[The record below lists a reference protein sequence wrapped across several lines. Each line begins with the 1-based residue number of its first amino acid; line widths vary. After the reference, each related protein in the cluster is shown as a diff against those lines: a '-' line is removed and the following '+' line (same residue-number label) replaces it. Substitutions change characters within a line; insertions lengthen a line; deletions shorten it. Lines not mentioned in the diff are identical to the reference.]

1 MQLRPATRAHVK
13 SLQPQV
19 LQLWKSIKSIK
30 SICLSFNLSTNNLR
44 NIIKIG
50 RSENNITAM
59 ATLADELLADLM
71 SSGSDAGSD
80 AADSATEDNNFGDE
94 DVMEEDAGIESA
106 EPHDEEIY
114 DESIEKEFAPL
125 VKSLKLVKA
134 SAHLS
139 QCLSELLKSSEQTLL
154 QKANALTS
162 ALDDEIVSF
171 HKTIRDHYS
180 IRFPELES
188 LVQNPLQYVKAV
200 GVIGNGPMDKIN
212 QITLK
217 EVLDGSLV
225 MAVRLEAT
233 RTSGR
238 EMTETEIETVQ
249 RYVGMTLHLTD
260 AKRFLT
266 DYVQSRIN
274 QIAPNLTVLLGP
286 ETAAQLVSSAGG
298 LKALAK
304 IPACNIPAMGSKQ
317 TAHGLATNTRVRR
330 QGHLYYCPMIQLVPP
345 DFRNQAMRI
354 VAGKLSLA
362 SRMDLVYSSPDGSA
376 GEKFKQECEE
386 RIEKLTI
393 KAPGAKTRALPAP
406 DDKLARKRGGRRARK
421 AKEQYAMTEL
431 RKAQNRMTFGKEEA
445 EVGFGDESKGLG
457 MIGQVQDGRVRAL
470 AIDQRTKAKLGKK
483 SAGWGANTPGG
494 SGLASSLRGFG
505 QGAAGNSTTL
515 QGHGL
520 RVAGVGG
527 GAGAGTSSVI
537 AFTPFQGLELVNPK
551 AKAEMERKRKAEDDR
566 WFKSGTFTQ
575 VGGAPP
581 KVPEAKV
588 DSGGFKV
595 PALPAIKRA
604 KKAD

>member
-1 MQLRPATRAHVK
+1 
-13 SLQPQV
+13 
-19 LQLWKSIKSIK
+19 
-30 SICLSFNLSTNNLR
+30 
-44 NIIKIG
+44 
-50 RSENNITAM
+50 M

-71 SSGSDAGSD
+71 DSGSEAGSD
-80 AADSATEDNNFGDE
+80 LGDSDVEDNNYGDE
-94 DVMEEDAGIESA
+94 ETMDQDAGLEETS
-106 EPHDEEIY
+106 EQEDEELY
-114 DESIEKEFAPL
+114 DESIARDFAPL
-125 VKSLKLVKA
+125 VESLKSVKA
-134 SAHLS
+134 SQQLS
-139 QCLSELLKSSEQTLL
+139 QSLTELLKSTEQNLL
-154 QKANALTS
+154 LRANALTS
-162 ALDDEIVSF
+162 ALDDEIVAF

-188 LVQNPLQYVKAV
+188 LIQNPLQYVKAV
-200 GVIGNGPMDKIN
+200 GVIGNGPMDSIN
-212 QITLK
+212 QSALK

-238 EMTETEIETVQ
+238 EMTDAEKEAVQ
-249 RYVGMTLHLTD
+249 KFVDMTLNLDD
-260 AKRFLT
+260 AKKFLT
-266 DYVQSRIN
+266 NYVQSRIN

-298 LKALAK
+298 LKGLAK

-317 TAHGLATNTRVRR
+317 AAHGLATNTRVRR
-330 QGHLYYCPMIQLVPP
+330 QGHLYFCPLVQLVPP
-345 DFRNQAMRI
+345 DHRNQAMRI
-354 VAGKLSLA
+354 VSGKLSLA
-362 SRMDLVYSSPDGSA
+362 ARMDLVYSSPDGSA
-376 GEKFKQECEE
+376 GEKFKQECDE

-421 AKEQYAMTEL
+421 AKEQFAMTDL

-457 MIGQVQDGRVRAL
+457 MIGQSQDGRVRAM

-483 SAGWGANTPGG
+483 TAGWGTNTPS

-505 QGAAGNSTTL
+505 QGAAGNATSL

-520 RVAGVGG
+520 RTSGVGVG
-527 GAGAGTSSVI
+527 PGAGTSSVI

-551 AKAEMERKRKAEDDR
+551 AKAEHDRKRKAEDDR

-575 VGGAPP
+575 VGGAAPKPP
-581 KVPEAKV
+581 DAKM

-595 PALPAIKRA
+595 PALPAIKKA
-604 KKAD
+604 KKA